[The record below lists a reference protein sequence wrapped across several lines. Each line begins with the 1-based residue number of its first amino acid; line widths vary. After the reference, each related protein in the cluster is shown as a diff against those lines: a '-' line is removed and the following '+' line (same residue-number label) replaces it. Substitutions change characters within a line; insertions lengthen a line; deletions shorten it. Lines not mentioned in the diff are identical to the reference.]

1 MIHQA
6 GSIVSIIIRKQI
18 LFELRE
24 DWPIEFI
31 DGKTATPKMSTYTG
45 LIYVYNRAESDDDG
59 YNNWQLTT
67 IDFKTGRKVF
77 YIRPE
82 FEKGE
87 FNDNIFFLMK
97 SFALGMKNYD
107 QKVFNNIWAT
117 YTFGPNNSIYIGA
130 YRGFLKFSSDPR
142 PSF

>member
-1 MIHQA
+1 M
-6 GSIVSIIIRKQI
+6 
-18 LFELRE
+18 L
-24 DWPIEFI
+24 
-31 DGKTATPKMSTYTG
+31 TYTG

-59 YNNWQLTT
+59 YNNWQLMA